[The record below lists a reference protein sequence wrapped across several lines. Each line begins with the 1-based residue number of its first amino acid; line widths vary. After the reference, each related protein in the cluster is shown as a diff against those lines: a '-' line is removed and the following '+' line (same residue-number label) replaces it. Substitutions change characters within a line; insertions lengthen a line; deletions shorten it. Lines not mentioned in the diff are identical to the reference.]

1 MLMGGADI
9 IPGVS
14 GGTVALIL
22 GIYERLVAAISHFD
36 LELIRLL
43 GRRQWRKAAAHVD
56 LRFLIALGCGI
67 LTGIVSL
74 ASLMNGLLKDDHTR
88 PLTLA
93 AFFGLILASAVLV
106 AKMIKAKRNTDV
118 PVLVILAALG
128 AIFAYWLTGQTPGAV
143 DEPSLLYVFLCGTVA
158 ICAMILPGISGAFIL
173 VILGMYLFITGLLH
187 DILHAIWHDIKS
199 ILTLHDI
206 KNFET
211 EGYDLLIV
219 AVFCAG
225 CAVGLIVFSKFLR
238 WLLARHEPQTMALL
252 CGFMFG
258 SLRKIWPFKKEVT
271 LERLKEIGLPREEQ
285 IKYLEN
291 PDSVV
296 QLKLQLRQFE
306 NEWPAGDDRV
316 LLIVGIALAAALFVF
331 VLDRITRA

>member
-1 MLMGGADI
+1 MGGADI

-22 GIYERLVAAISHFD
+22 GIYERLIAAISHFD
-36 LELIRLL
+36 LQLFRLL
-43 GRRQWRKAAAHVD
+43 GSRRWRAAAVHVD
-56 LRFLIALGCGI
+56 LRFLAALGVGI

-74 ASLMNGLLKDDHTR
+74 ASLMNRLLKDDATR

-118 PVLVILAALG
+118 PVLVILAAAG
-128 AIFAYWLTGQTPGAV
+128 TIFAYWLTGQTPAAV

-173 VILGMYLFITGLLH
+173 VILGMYLYITGLLR
-187 DILHAIWHDIKS
+187 
-199 ILTLHDI
+199 DI
-206 KNFET
+206 KNFDA
-211 EGYDLLIV
+211 GWNDLLSV

-225 CAVGLIVFSKFLR
+225 CALGLIVFSKFLR

-252 CGFMFG
+252 CGFMLG
-258 SLRKIWPFKKEVT
+258 SLRKIWPFK
-271 LERLKEIGLPREEQ
+271 
-285 IKYLEN
+285 N
-291 PDSVV
+291 AWPD
-296 QLKLQLRQFE
+296 
-306 NEWPAGDDRV
+306 ADDRV
-316 LLIVGIALAAALFVF
+316 LLIAGIALAAAVFVF
-331 VLDRITRA
+331 VLDRITRGHEHALPLEDDGQDGS